1 MDKVIWKST
10 RERPYFLGNVLMG
23 VRVVFLPNCP
33 LVFSLL
39 KYKDVGAL
47 WTKKMKISV
56 KCNYY

>member
-1 MDKVIWKST
+1 
-10 RERPYFLGNVLMG
+10 MG

-47 WTKKMKISV
+47 WTKKMKISI
-56 KCNYY
+56 KCNYYYQRDMLYHLVYVRVDAEGKA